1 MIKDKRPYKV
11 LVIEDNPGDFVLVE
25 TFLREQILDP
35 LIEHAKNFKAASEIL
50 SGGNT
55 SFDVILLDLSLP
67 DRSGQHLI
75 TDMFGIADQTP
86 IIILTGYADIDFSTN
101 SISQG
106 ISDYLIKDELSAAIL
121 YKSILYAKERK
132 KIISDLKDSEKR
144 YSDLFHLSPQP
155 MWVYE
160 METYTFTQV
169 NDAAIRLYGY
179 SEAEFL
185 TMSIMDIRP
194 AEDIEKA
201 QEIIDKL
208 SRHDIR
214 FYEGRFRHFKKSGE
228 LMEVD
233 IFGAPIVINHK
244 KYVSVIAVDV
254 TEKNLN
260 EYKITKAIIKT
271 QEDERYEIGTELHDN
286 VCQILAA
293 GKLTLGMLKNSLD
306 GEGLVWYNQCN
317 DYIVLACDE
326 IRNLSHRLAPAFFD
340 ETTLEDAFKRLF
352 ITFNLTGKY
361 EVLLEFDDSV
371 RRYPISIDIQLN
383 LYRILQEQL
392 RNIIKYAK
400 AKVIKVG
407 VLIENDKL
415 NAIISDDGIGF
426 NVSAVK
432 RGIGL
437 ANMKRRAELFD
448 GKFEVIST
456 PGNGC
461 EIKVEI
467 PLIASN
473 QDKETIIVEEAG
485 N

>member
-35 LIEHAKNFKAASEIL
+35 LIEHAKNFKTASEIL
-50 SGGNT
+50 SGGNI

-121 YKSILYAKERK
+121 YKSILYAIERK

-160 METYTFTQV
+160 METYRFTQV

-194 AEDIEKA
+194 AEDIEKTL
-201 QEIIDKL
+201 EIIDKL
-208 SRHDIR
+208 SRQDIR

-244 KYVSVIAVDV
+244 NYVSVIAVDV

-271 QEDERYEIGTELHDN
+271 QEDERYEIGAELHDN

-293 GKLTLGMLKNSLD
+293 GKLTLGMLEESLQPN
-306 GEGLVWYNQCN
+306 GLQWYNQCN
-317 DYIVLACDE
+317 DYIVLASDE

-340 ETTLEDAFKRLF
+340 DTTMEDAFNRLF
-352 ITFNLTGKY
+352 KTFNLTGKY
-361 EVLLEFDDSV
+361 KIILEFDDSV
-371 RRYPISIDIQLN
+371 KRYPIALDIQLN

-392 RNIIKYAK
+392 RNILKYAS
-400 AKVIKVG
+400 ATVVEVD
-407 VLIENDKL
+407 VLIESNKL
-415 NAIISDDGIGF
+415 KIIISDNGVGF
-426 NVSAVK
+426 DVNKVK
-432 RGIGL
+432 GGIGL
-437 ANMKRRAELFD
+437 ANMKRRAELFA
-448 GKFEVIST
+448 GKFELNSA
-456 PGNGC
+456 PGMGC
-461 EIKVEI
+461 TIKVDI
-467 PLIASN
+467 PLAASN
-473 QDKETIIVEEAG
+473 LDKPVLT